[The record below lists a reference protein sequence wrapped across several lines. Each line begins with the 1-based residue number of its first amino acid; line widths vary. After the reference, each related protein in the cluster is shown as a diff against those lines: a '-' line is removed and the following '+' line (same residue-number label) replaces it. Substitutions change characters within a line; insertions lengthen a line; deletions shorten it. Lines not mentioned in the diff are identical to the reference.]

1 VPVEFEAKVLDVEP
15 GELGEVIIR
24 AGGRRVGAALMR
36 RFVYDIE
43 AGDGARW
50 IRLRDDGSVVTLTVK
65 EIEHDGIDGTNETEV
80 VVGDFEGAGEL
91 LRRMGFEAKS
101 YQENRRE
108 SFELAGARLEI
119 DEWPRIP
126 PYLEIE
132 GDSRQHVV
140 EVAGI
145 LGIPEDRLTGENTV
159 KVYARYGIELGGI
172 RELRFP

>member
-1 VPVEFEAKVLDVEP
+1 MPIEFEAKVLDVEP
-15 GELGEVIIR
+15 GELGGVIVR
-24 AGGRRVGAALMR
+24 AGGLRVGAVLMR
-36 RFVYDIE
+36 RFVYDIA

-50 IRLRDDGSVVTLTVK
+50 IRLRDDGAVVTLAVK
-65 EIEHDGIDGTNETEV
+65 EIAHDGIDGTNETEV
-80 VVGDFEGAGEL
+80 VVGDFEAAGEL

-140 EVAGI
+140 DVAGM
-145 LGIPEDRLTGENTV
+145 LGIAEDRLTGENTV
-159 KVYARYGIELGGI
+159 KVYARYGIDLAGI

>member
-1 VPVEFEAKVLDVEP
+1 VDVKP
-15 GELGEVIIR
+15 DELADKIVGL
-24 AGGRRVGAALMR
+24 GGRRVGYALMR

-50 IRLRDDGSVVTLTVK
+50 IRLRDDGAAVTLTVK
-65 EIEHDGIDGTNETEV
+65 EIEHDGIDGTTETEV
-80 VVGDFEGAGEL
+80 LVGDFETANEL

-119 DEWPRIP
+119 DRWPLIP
-126 PYLEIE
+126 PYLEVE
-132 GDSRQHVV
+132 GDSRRHVV
-140 EVAGI
+140 EVAAM

-159 KVYARYGIELGGI
+159 KVYARYGIDLGSI
-172 RELRFP
+172 RDLRFQ